1 MQNVNAQ
8 SEEDLALQNIQNS
21 YYTHLSTQGYNPSIE
36 KDGDVSFI
44 REGKTYYL
52 TPYSEYTFEIS
63 RYVELKEGQ
72 DCVQALYL
80 LNDFHF
86 QRANERALLYDGC
99 ELVQIQSFSILNKP
113 NDWKGIMETSM
124 DWLNNGVNTFLDLEE
139 KLDN

>member
-1 MQNVNAQ
+1 M
-8 SEEDLALQNIQNS
+8 
-21 YYTHLSTQGYNPSIE
+21 
-36 KDGDVSFI
+36 
-44 REGKTYYL
+44 
-52 TPYSEYTFEIS
+52 
-63 RYVELKEGQ
+63 
-72 DCVQALYL
+72 